1 MKHKLSTF
9 FGIVVVLRRAE
20 VCLTNIEVYVKQHQM
35 TTTTLFLLVVSL
47 MMFAYGVGS
56 YQSKSERYETAQN
69 IQDSLITVSRRL
81 ADAQKL
87 FPKTLNEVTFTS
99 YNPVKEQTN
108 EDPFITASGDSVDEW
123 TLAVSRDMLK
133 KHHPDG
139 IYAYNDTVYAII
151 PLIVRDTMNK
161 RYEKRADI
169 LSFSMEISKLFGKRK
184 GYLAQ
189 F

>member
-1 MKHKLSTF
+1 
-9 FGIVVVLRRAE
+9 
-20 VCLTNIEVYVKQHQM
+20 M
-35 TTTTLFLLVVSL
+35 TLTTLILFVVSL
-47 MMFAYGVGS
+47 MMFAFSVGS
-56 YQSKSERYETAQN
+56 YQTKFTHYQSAQFM
-69 IQDSLITVSRRL
+69 QDSLIVLSKRL
-81 ADAQKL
+81 ADAKSL
-87 FPKTLNEVTFTS
+87 FPRNLNQVTFTS

-108 EDPFITASGDSVDEW
+108 DDPFITASGDSVDEW

-133 KHHPDG
+133 KHHPEG

>member
-1 MKHKLSTF
+1 M
-9 FGIVVVLRRAE
+9 
-20 VCLTNIEVYVKQHQM
+20 KQHQM

-47 MMFAYGVGS
+47 MMFAYGIGS
-56 YQSKSERYETAQN
+56 YQSKSARYQTVES
-69 IQDSLITVSRRL
+69 IQDSLITVSRQL
-81 ADAQKL
+81 ADAKKL

-99 YNPVKEQTN
+99 YNPVIEQTDA
-108 EDPFITASGDSVDEW
+108 DPFITASGVPVDDW
-123 TLAVSRDMLK
+123 TLAVSRDMLR

-139 IYAYNDTVYAII
+139 IYSYNDTVYAII

-169 LSFSMEISKLFGKRK
+169 LSFSMEMSKLFGKRK